1 MSAPAPHF
9 DHATAFSRT
18 VGWVSPAELERLRR
32 ARIAIAGLGGV
43 GGVHLTTLARLGI
56 GAFHI
61 ADLDIFELQNF
72 NRQAGAFMHSI
83 GRPKVDVLAEMALG
97 INPEIDL
104 QRFPLGVTAANVD
117 DFLRGVDVY
126 VDGLDFFALPARRL
140 LFAACAR
147 LGIPAV
153 TAAPLGMSSALIAF
167 LPGGMSFEDYFG
179 LEGKPELEQ
188 LVRLF
193 VGLAP
198 KALQRTYLID
208 PARLDLAA
216 RKGPSTPMAC
226 DLCAGLVG
234 TEVLKIVLGRGRVN
248 AAPWGLQFD
257 AYRNRLTRTWRP
269 GGNRHP
275 LNRLAIAAVRRR
287 LAGRSMVS
295 EQ

>member
-1 MSAPAPHF
+1 MSAPASHF

-18 VGWVSPAELERLRR
+18 VGWVSPEELERLRR

-104 QRFPLGVTAANVD
+104 ECFPAGVTADNVD

-126 VDGLDFFALPARRL
+126 VDGLDFFALSARRL

-188 LVRLF
+188 LIRLF

-275 LNRLAIAAVRRR
+275 LNRLALAAVRRR
-287 LAGRSMVS
+287 LTGRSMVQ

>member
-1 MSAPAPHF
+1 MSAHAPHF

-18 VGWVSPAELERLRR
+18 VGWVSRGELERLRR
-32 ARIAIAGLGGV
+32 ARVAIAGLGGV

-83 GRPKVDVLAEMALG
+83 GRPKVEVLGEMALG
-97 INPEIDL
+97 INPEL
-104 QRFPLGVTAANVD
+104 HLRTFPLGVTAENVD
-117 DFLRGVDVY
+117 DFLAGVDVY
-126 VDGLDFFALPARRL
+126 VDGLDFFALSARRL

-188 LVRLF
+188 LIRLF

-198 KALQRTYLID
+198 KALQQPYLVD
-208 PARLDLAA
+208 RATLDLAA

-234 TEVLKIVLGRGRVN
+234 TEVLKILLGRGRVN
-248 AAPWGLQFD
+248 AAPWALQFD

-275 LNRLAIAAVRRR
+275 LNRLLLAAVRRR
-287 LAGRSMVS
+287 FAGRTMEPSG
-295 EQ
+295 